1 MSGTRRARVLVSGI
15 QSSLGAALA
24 LADRLEEQ
32 AAELERG
39 GGAATGSAGG
49 SGSGRGAGARVGA
62 AAPAGSLD
70 AKLTDARMI
79 ARRQTPGF
87 AGASWSAPDWRHG
100 PVGVGPVGVG
110 SVGGGQRAADGSDP
124 GAAAA
129 GSGAGGR
136 VRYRPGLWRVGQ
148 VIVPDDDPD
157 GPYTT
162 VPLAVPLLDAGNLR
176 IETAR
181 AQHRAA
187 VDLVRGL
194 LTRMLA
200 ASPAGRVR
208 LVVYDPNELG
218 AGLAGFASLRGSGV
232 AEPTITNRTRL
243 EERLAELST
252 EVGRITVERL
262 AGQFDSLRDRES
274 AGHGRVEPW
283 TVLVLLGEPRLYEE
297 GARSLSAVAAQGP
310 ACGVHVISI
319 VQAALPRPGGA
330 DLDEDD
336 DDSTAELDENSL
348 RFDEERDPVASS
360 LPNSVV
366 FTDVALLAHRPQ
378 WREAPAGRWRT
389 SLTGLL
395 TVELDTAPPT
405 ELVTHVSRQVAEA
418 ARREASRPPGIAALL
433 PPVLWESDSA
443 GGVTVAVAEGVDG
456 PVRLTFDDNTV
467 HALVGG
473 QAGAGKSTLLL
484 DVVYG
489 IAARYA
495 PDQVR
500 FHLLDFKEGL
510 EFAQFAGGPSD
521 PFFLPHADTVGIE
534 SDREFGVAVLRAVRA
549 EMRRRSVAMRAIG
562 ARDLRGL
569 RAADHSSRWPRI
581 IVVVDEFQVML
592 TPMDEIAREGVALLE
607 VLARQGRAY
616 GVHLLLAS
624 QTLSGIDALD
634 STAGKRG
641 SIFGQFALR
650 VALRTSISESRVLL
664 STANEAAG
672 ALAGVGEAIVN
683 RRNGHP
689 AGNEHVRVAFPDPD
703 VIAGLRDRL
712 AAATDRSL
720 PGSPPPRVFVGHA
733 PAILDDNSVYRALDG
748 RPAPLAVE
756 STAVRDQ
763 HAADGGLGLALAVD
777 TPLPRDAAFL
787 RDTALPVDGAPPVDA
802 AVPLD
807 AVLAERSGRAVG
819 GVLSVDGGLAAD
831 PFLPAPPALP
841 VGAVAGDPLA
851 LVGVPVD
858 LAPAAVGVRLA
869 ASPGRHLAV
878 LGPLRREAVGMVQA
892 AAASV
897 AAQVAEGGLVVE
909 IVAAEPMAVG
919 AAEVLAAR
927 IRRAR
932 HPVRVT
938 DVTGLRAV
946 LAAAADDTRAREDA
960 ALAGTTGPAPPLRL
974 VVVFALDAGRAAL
987 EARDPTSRRTGLDD
1001 LRTLTRRG
1009 PAQGVHLIGW
1019 WRGVSRMSEDL
1030 GPVNRDDIAAWA
1042 AAGVPGSELFA
1053 LAGHRPV
1060 AGGTTPNRAVLFD
1073 RHAQSEPRTVV
1084 PFAPLVRG

>member
-1 MSGTRRARVLVSGI
+1 MG
-15 QSSLGAALA
+15 LGKRTA
-24 LADRLEEQ
+24 
-32 AAELERG
+32 
-39 GGAATGSAGG
+39 
-49 SGSGRGAGARVGA
+49 GAG
-62 AAPAGSLD
+62 
-70 AKLTDARMI
+70 
-79 ARRQTPGF
+79 
-87 AGASWSAPDWRHG
+87 
-100 PVGVGPVGVG
+100 
-110 SVGGGQRAADGSDP
+110 RA
-124 GAAAA
+124 
-129 GSGAGGR
+129 
-136 VRYRPGLWRVGQ
+136 RYRPGLWRVGQ
-148 VIVPDDDPD
+148 VIIPGGEPD
-157 GPYTT
+157 GPHDA
-162 VPLAVPLLDAGNLR
+162 VPLAVPLLDARNLR
-176 IETAR
+176 IEVTRGQR
-181 AQHRAA
+181 AAA

-194 LTRMLA
+194 LTRILA

-208 LVVYDPNELG
+208 LVVYDPHELG
-218 AGLAGFASLRGSGV
+218 AGLAGFAPLRGSGV
-232 AEPTITNRTRL
+232 AEATITSRTRL

-262 AGQFDSLRDRES
+262 AGHFDSLRDRED
-274 AGHGRVEPW
+274 AGRGRAEPW
-283 TVLVLLGEPRLYEE
+283 TVLVLLGEPRLYDE
-297 GARSLSAVAAQGP
+297 GARALSAVAAQGP
-310 ACGVHVISI
+310 ACGVNVISI
-319 VQAALPRPGGA
+319 VQRPLPEPGGA
-330 DLDEDD
+330 GDLD
-336 DDSTAELDENSL
+336 DEEGPPDPDETDL
-348 RFDEERDPVASS
+348 GFDEETDPVATP

-366 FTDVALLAHRPQ
+366 FTAVELLAQRPQ
-378 WREAPAGRWRT
+378 WRDARSGQWRT

-395 TVELDTAPPT
+395 AVELDEAPPT
-405 ELVTHVSRQVAEA
+405 ELVTNVSRQVADA

-443 GGVTVAVAEGVDG
+443 GGVTVPVATGVDG
-456 PVRLTFDDNTV
+456 PVRLTFDDDTV

-484 DVVYG
+484 DMVYG

-521 PFFLPHADTVGIE
+521 PFYLPHADTVGIE

-569 RAADHSSRWPRI
+569 RTADRSSAWPRI

-689 AGNEHVRVAFPDPD
+689 AGNEHVRVVYPDPA
-703 VIAGLRDRL
+703 VLAGLRDRL
-712 AAATDRSL
+712 ATLTARSL
-720 PGSPPPRVFVGHA
+720 PTAPPPRVFVGHA
-733 PAILDDNSVYRALDG
+733 PAILDDNPVYRALDG

-756 STAVRDQ
+756 SAPAAAREQ
-763 HAADGGLGLALAVD
+763 LAAADGGDEPPATMGPAGLA
-777 TPLPRDAAFL
+777 
-787 RDTALPVDGAPPVDA
+787 
-802 AVPLD
+802 
-807 AVLAERSGRAVG
+807 
-819 GVLSVDGGLAAD
+819 D
-831 PFLPAPPALP
+831 PY
-841 VGAVAGDPLA
+841 A

-897 AAQVAEGGLVVE
+897 AEQVAPGGLVVE

-919 AAEVLAAR
+919 AAEILASR
-927 IRRAR
+927 IRRVG
-932 HPVRVT
+932 HPVRVV

-946 LAAAADDTRAREDA
+946 LAAAADDTRAREEA
-960 ALAGTTGPAPPLRL
+960 ALAGDVGPPPPMRL
-974 VVVFALDAGRAAL
+974 VVIFAIDAGRAAL
-987 EARDPTSRRTGLDD
+987 EARDPTSRRAGLDD
-1001 LRTLTRRG
+1001 LRTITRRG
-1009 PAQGVHLIGW
+1009 PAQRVHLIGW

-1060 AGGTTPNRAVLFD
+1060 AGGTTANRAVLFD